1 MPDRPK
7 ILIFTSQSEIPQIIG
22 AHYLPQYENKSFD
35 QVVLNSDQSLQ
46 AILSRE
52 KPHVI
57 LTTGKQEDWPQLF
70 HADYDTRKKW
80 LHFPEINAQNVEEV
94 GEQTYHCFIYDMLY
108 TDQHRNTIKISAFT
122 CTYKTNE
129 HHLQRLF
136 NSLRN
141 QTWTNWEWVVYDDSD
156 DNGQTFERL
165 KNLTN
170 SDHRVVIY
178 RGSERTGVIGHNK
191 NLAAMMGSGEVLAEI
206 DHDDEL
212 TEDCFQLLAKA
223 YTDYPECGFYYTD
236 CTELFENGQFIHYG
250 DFFALGFGSYYQSTW
265 NGVSYLISKA
275 PPINAK
281 TLRHIVGVPN
291 HIRAWRKDIYHQIG
305 GHNPKLY
312 VADDYEIIVRSF
324 LATKFLHIPKMC
336 YLQYY
341 RNPGESVINT
351 QDIRRSEIQ
360 RLVRHIAHFYD
371 KAIHDR
377 ILELGYEDWVWQGE
391 YSNFY
396 LIENPQNLN
405 TVVRFNLTM
414 DLWDN

>member
-1 MPDRPK
+1 MADRPK
-7 ILIFTSQSEIPQIIG
+7 VLIFTKQSEIPKIIG
-22 AHYLPQYENKSFD
+22 ASYLPQYENKSFD
-35 QVVLNSDQSLQ
+35 QVVLSSDSNLPML
-46 AILSRE
+46 LSRE
-52 KPHVI
+52 KPHI
-57 LTTGKQEDWPQLF
+57 IITTGKQEDWLQLF
-70 HADYDTRKKW
+70 RADYDTRKKW
-80 LHFPEINAQNVEEV
+80 LHFPEINAENVEQV
-94 GEQTYHCFIYDMLY
+94 GESAYQCFIHDILH
-108 TDQHRNTIKISAFT
+108 TNQHRNTVKISAFT

-141 QTWTNWEWVVYDDSD
+141 QTWSNWEWVIYDDSD

-165 KNLTN
+165 KNLTR

-275 PPINAK
+275 PPTNAK

-324 LATKFLHIPKMC
+324 LVTKFLHIPKMC

-341 RNPGESVINT
+341 RNPGENVINT

-360 RLVRHIAHFYD
+360 RLVRHIATFYD

-377 ILELGYEDWVWQGE
+377 ILELGYEDWVWQGDH
-391 YSNFY
+391 SSCQ
-396 LIENPQNLN
+396 LIENPKDLN
-405 TVVRFNLTM
+405 AVVRFNLTM
-414 DLWDN
+414 DLWN